1 MQELLEPIKADSLK
15 DVFVTRFESLILSG
29 KLKIGQKLPSE
40 RELAFQLGVSRPVVH
55 EGLVDLATKG
65 LITLKPR
72 SAAVVSDFRKEG
84 SPAILAS
91 LFNYQEGKL
100 DAKILSSILSIR
112 ILFEGE
118 TANLAAVHRTKD
130 HLIAFKK
137 LLKKEEKISH
147 SDIEGLTDLD
157 FEFHH
162 LIAIASDNLIYPL
175 LMNSMRLIY
184 TNLSR
189 QFFSDPLVVPRVFT
203 YHREMVE
210 AIEGKN
216 EIEAETVMKRILKH
230 GEKHF
235 ILMINGRK

>member
-1 MQELLEPIKADSLK
+1 MQELLEPIKTDSLK

-55 EGLVDLATKG
+55 EGLLDLASKG

-72 SAAVVSDFRKEG
+72 SGATVSDFRKEG

-91 LFNYQEGKL
+91 LFNYHEGKL

-112 ILFEGE
+112 ILFEVE
-118 TANLAAVHRTKD
+118 TAQLAATNRTEAQLKS
-130 HLIAFKK
+130 FKK
-137 LLKKEEKISH
+137 ILKREDTISH
-147 SDIEGLTDLD
+147 TDVEGLTDLD
-157 FEFHH
+157 FDFHH
-162 LIAIASDNLIYPL
+162 LIAMASDNLIYPL

-189 QFFSDPLVVPRVFT
+189 QFFTDPLVIPRTFG

-210 AIEGKN
+210 AIEGKSSKKAA
-216 EIEAETVMKRILKH
+216 IVMNRILKH